1 MLWMG
6 LRTTAFIA
14 TVVAAFSPC
23 VLAQNVSFG
32 IVTGAQLTEDF
43 RTMHCPDMRVSPLP
57 PPSGCPQQTGAAFGT
72 SDASTRFIIGPK
84 VSVRF
89 SHSWSVEGDA
99 QYRQIR
105 THSWFSSQFCPLDQ
119 IPDCTTPVPFTY
131 ASTDTEFSWEF
142 SVRGKYRIP
151 TGRLSPFI
159 EGGPSFRP
167 AENREQYGITVGGGV
182 EWNAGPLRLA
192 PALRYSRWL
201 DDGRY
206 IAMNR
211 HQLQFV
217 LGIDGPSTERVS
229 VFGHKLSLGIVAGL
243 ALTDGLQ
250 RYTTSDTN
258 VLEIDPAM
266 GMLTPM
272 GRTSVWSSNRTNPVF
287 GGVIEYAVSKDLS
300 VEFSGLYRPLN
311 ASDISTFSNGFTRE
325 TRFTVLTWEFPLV
338 AKYKLPMLNSRPF
351 VELGPSFRTSG
362 NLNGATPSRY
372 GVSVGAGVE
381 LPQRGVRLVPTLR
394 FTRWA
399 ADGNRHGMET
409 NANQVELVFGV
420 RF

>member
-1 MLWMG
+1 
-6 LRTTAFIA
+6 
-14 TVVAAFSPC
+14 
-23 VLAQNVSFG
+23 
-32 IVTGAQLTEDF
+32 
-43 RTMHCPDMRVSPLP
+43 
-57 PPSGCPQQTGAAFGT
+57 
-72 SDASTRFIIGPK
+72 
-84 VSVRF
+84 
-89 SHSWSVEGDA
+89 
-99 QYRQIR
+99 
-105 THSWFSSQFCPLDQ
+105 
-119 IPDCTTPVPFTY
+119 
-131 ASTDTEFSWEF
+131 
-142 SVRGKYRIP
+142 
-151 TGRLSPFI
+151 
-159 EGGPSFRP
+159 
-167 AENREQYGITVGGGV
+167 
-182 EWNAGPLRLA
+182 
-192 PALRYSRWL
+192 
-201 DDGRY
+201 
-206 IAMNR
+206 MNR